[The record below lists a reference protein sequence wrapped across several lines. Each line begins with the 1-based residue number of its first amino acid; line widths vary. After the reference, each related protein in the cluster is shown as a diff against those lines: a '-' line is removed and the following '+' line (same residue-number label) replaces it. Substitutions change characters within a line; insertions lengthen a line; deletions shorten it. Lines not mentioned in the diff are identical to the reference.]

1 MSTPS
6 RGADAPAAAA
16 ASAPMAA
23 NATMNGTAKAGA
35 ALAGAGATGPNNAAI
50 ENELLS
56 SYLYYVLG
64 AIALA
69 LIIWRVSTW
78 VVHYTRTVSS
88 LGNESQRY
96 FARENPKWMWFK
108 RELQYAP
115 IFSKRHNREIQLSS
129 AVNIGTL
136 PSRLQ
141 LVLLTGYCA
150 TNILFCVWKIPL
162 HQNFDSVASQLR
174 NRTGVLSVINM
185 VPLFLMA
192 GRNNPLIPLLGI
204 SFDTMNLMHRWL
216 GRITIAEAIIHT
228 VAYMVPKGNAGMD
241 VGTIFASIFKSP
253 FMLPGMIGTI
263 AFTFI
268 LFQASSPA
276 RHAFYETFKI
286 LHILAA
292 GVAVAGVWYHL
303 AFKPLPQLKYIYAVV
318 ALWAFDRAAR
328 MLRVA
333 YGNFGSGGSKTLIEA
348 LPDNACRVTVN
359 MARPWKFKPGQHA
372 YLYFPTISWT
382 QSHPFSVAWSE
393 DGEQPDGEKGLAMS
407 RQDVAATR
415 KTSISFVIRARTGA
429 TASLYKKAAANPGGR
444 LMTTCWA
451 EGPYGGMHEMSSYG
465 TAMLFAGGVGI
476 TQAVPH
482 VRELVAGFNNGTVAA
497 RKVVLVWIIQSPEH
511 LEWIRPWMTEI
522 LAMERRRDVLRIM
535 LFVSRP
541 RSTKEIHS
549 PSATVQMFPGRPNIE
564 TLLTMEME
572 NQVGTLGVSVCGPG
586 ALSDEV
592 RCAVRKRQEFGAIDF
607 CEEAFS
613 W

>member
-1 MSTPS
+1 MSAPNQQA
-6 RGADAPAAAA
+6 GGPPAAGGAA
-16 ASAPMAA
+16 PQGG
-23 NATMNGTAKAGA
+23 NGTTNGTAT
-35 ALAGAGATGPNNAAI
+35 ALQGAGATKPNDAAI
-50 ENELLS
+50 ENVLLS
-56 SYLYYVLG
+56 SYLYYVIG
-64 AIALA
+64 SVALA
-69 LIIWRVSTW
+69 LIVWRISTW
-78 VVHYTRTVSS
+78 IVRYTRQVSS
-88 LGNESQRY
+88 LNNETQRY
-96 FARENPKWMWFK
+96 FAKENSKWMWFK

-115 IFSKRHNREIQLSS
+115 IFRKRHNREIQISS
-129 AVNIGTL
+129 AINVGTL

-141 LVLLTGYCA
+141 LVLLAGYCA

-162 HQNFDSVASQLR
+162 HKNFDSVASQLR
-174 NRTGVLSVINM
+174 NRTGVLSVVNM

-192 GRNNPLIPLLGI
+192 TRNNPLIPLLGI
-204 SFDTMNLMHRWL
+204 SFDTMNLMHRWF
-216 GRITIAEAIIHT
+216 GRIVVAEAIIHT
-228 VAYMVPKGNAGMD
+228 VAYMVPKGTAGMSAGQIFQR
-241 VGTIFASIFKSP
+241 VFASEFL
-253 FMLPGMIGTI
+253 MPGMIGTI

-292 GVAVAGVWYHL
+292 AVSVAGVWYHL
-303 AFKPLPQLKYIYAVV
+303 SLEPLPQLPYIYGVISI
-318 ALWAFDRAAR
+318 WAADRGAR

-333 YGNFGSGGSKTLIEA
+333 YGNFGSGGSKTLVEA
-348 LPDNACRVTVN
+348 LPDNAVRVTVN

-393 DGEQPDGEKGLAMS
+393 EGERPDGEKGLAMS

-415 KTSISFVIRARTGA
+415 KTSISYVIRARTGA
-429 TASLYKKAAANPGGR
+429 TAALYKKAAANPGGR
-444 LMTTCWA
+444 LLTTCWA
-451 EGPYGGMHEMSSYG
+451 EGPYGGMHSMASYG

-482 VRELVAGFNNGTVAA
+482 VRELVAGFADGTVAA

-564 TLLTMEME
+564 TLLSMEME
-572 NQVGTLGVSVCGPG
+572 NQVGTVGVSVCGPG